1 MVAAEGANADNTFA
15 FEKVRSMVM
24 VDADTGQNF
33 TADLVLE
40 PPQNR
45 KNVISN
51 LSLNGTDAG
60 GANANNV
67 DIRRE

>member
-1 MVAAEGANADNTFA
+1 
-15 FEKVRSMVM
+15 M

-60 GANANNV
+60 GANANKENLTF
-67 DIRRE
+67 IIK